1 MLLPAIF
8 KTELAENTVETRRI
22 ATEYFI
28 GYLKE
33 ITIAIKNNK
42 PIKVI

>member
-1 MLLPAIF
+1 MLLSAMF

-22 ATEYFI
+22 ATVNLI
-28 GYLKE
+28 GNLNE